1 MQELLPFVTKF
12 LVLESNATFT
22 GHPKPLY
29 FRANKHR
36 FNFAGNK
43 LLHFYFPSRTLL
55 PDEDPFDNE
64 NLQRSAMDKALL
76 LAGIE
81 DGDLLITADTD
92 EIPSAHTIRL
102 LQNCDGFP
110 ARMHLQLRNY
120 IYSYE
125 FLVDSNSW
133 RSSVEIFEKKTTSY
147 SHKRKVDLLL
157 ADAGWHCSF
166 CFRYISDFVF
176 KMQAYS
182 HADRVRDPSFLNPE
196 RIQDI
201 ICKGGDLFDMLPEEY
216 SFKDLIGKMGSVPQ
230 SFSGVHLPTHILRY
244 PDYYKFLLPGNCP
257 REPDP
262 DPIPI
267 SEVWSCKFMFK
278 LLADWCTTR
287 GFYINHSKKLL
298 PWGSWRRLFV
308 KDNWAPRLFNLVLAH
323 FSNAVFCPL
332 MDHPT
337 WAELSAWLI
346 PEDGS
351 QISAEIG
358 VWWDYV
364 YTEKAQRVCV
374 SLRWWSGTSQS

>member
-110 ARMHLQLRNY
+110 TSMHLQLRNY

-166 CFRYISDFVF
+166 CFRHISDFIF

-182 HADRVRDPSFLNPE
+182 HADRVRDPSFLNPK

-216 SFKDLIGKMGSVPQ
+216 SFKDLIGKMGYVPQ
-230 SFSGVHLPTHILRY
+230 SFSGVHLPTHVLRY
-244 PDYYKFLLPGNCP
+244 PEYYKFLLPGNCT

-262 DPIPI
+262 DPVPM
-267 SEVWSCKFMFK
+267 SEVWSCKFM
-278 LLADWCTTR
+278 
-287 GFYINHSKKLL
+287 Y
-298 PWGSWRRLFV
+298 
-308 KDNWAPRLFNLVLAH
+308 
-323 FSNAVFCPL
+323 
-332 MDHPT
+332 
-337 WAELSAWLI
+337 
-346 PEDGS
+346 
-351 QISAEIG
+351 
-358 VWWDYV
+358 
-364 YTEKAQRVCV
+364 
-374 SLRWWSGTSQS
+374 

>member
-29 FRANKHR
+29 FKTNKHR

-43 LLHFYFPSRTLL
+43 LLHFYFPSRTLQ

-166 CFRYISDFVF
+166 CFRYISDFIF

-182 HADRVRDPSFLNPE
+182 HADRVRDPSFLNPK

-216 SFKDLIGKMGSVPQ
+216 SFKELIGKMGYVPQ

-244 PDYYKFLLPGNCP
+244 PEYFRFLLPGNCT

-267 SEVWSCKFMFK
+267 SEV
-278 LLADWCTTR
+278 
-287 GFYINHSKKLL
+287 
-298 PWGSWRRLFV
+298 
-308 KDNWAPRLFNLVLAH
+308 
-323 FSNAVFCPL
+323 
-332 MDHPT
+332 
-337 WAELSAWLI
+337 
-346 PEDGS
+346 
-351 QISAEIG
+351 
-358 VWWDYV
+358 
-364 YTEKAQRVCV
+364 
-374 SLRWWSGTSQS
+374 